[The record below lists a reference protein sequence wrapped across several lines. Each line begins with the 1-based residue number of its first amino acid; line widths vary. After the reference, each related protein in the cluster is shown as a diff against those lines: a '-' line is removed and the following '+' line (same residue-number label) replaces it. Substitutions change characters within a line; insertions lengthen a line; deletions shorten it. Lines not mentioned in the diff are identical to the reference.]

1 MSKLVERKPDP
12 ALSVN
17 GMTVTIDPQGKYK
30 GIKPGKIWQSLG
42 LIPYFINS
50 VAMTP
55 DVDTT
60 EAAAQILVDAYGFA
74 IGGPEYNMVEQG
86 GAQIDKDGVY
96 SYPEDPDLYPLV
108 QFEVQ
113 NGITIYVYE
122 YALIGVDDGETQWMQ
137 RFD

>member
-1 MSKLVERKPDP
+1 MSKLVERKPEP
-12 ALSVN
+12 SLSVN
-17 GMTVTIDPQGKYK
+17 GMSVTVDPSGKYK

-42 LIPYFINS
+42 LIPYFVNS

-60 EAAAQILVDAYGFA
+60 EAAAQILLDAYGF
-74 IGGPEYNMVEQG
+74 GFSVDHNMVDHG
-86 GAQIDKDGVY
+86 SQIDKDGVY

-113 NGITIYVYE
+113 NGIKIYVYE
-122 YALIGVDDGETQWMQ
+122 YALVGVDDGETQWMA